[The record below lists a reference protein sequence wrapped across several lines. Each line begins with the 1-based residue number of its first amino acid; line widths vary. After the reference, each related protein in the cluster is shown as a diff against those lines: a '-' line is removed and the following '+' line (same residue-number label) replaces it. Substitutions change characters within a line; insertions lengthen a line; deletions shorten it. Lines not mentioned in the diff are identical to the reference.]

1 MLRAFAV
8 LLVCQLA
15 GEVVG
20 RALALPIPGPVLG
33 LVLLAAGLGLAS
45 RHGWVTPAE
54 IESTALGRTASGLLA
69 VLGILFVPAGVG
81 IIQQFGLLG
90 QYGLALPPRACWRF
104 SGYYLCQPAS
114 ASSSNSACSGS
125 TVWHFC
131 WPW

>member
-90 QYGLALPPRACWRF
+90 QYGLALLLA
-104 SGYYLCQPAS
+104 LVI
-114 ASSSNSACSGS
+114 S
-125 TVWHFC
+125 TAVTWVVTVSVFLGVSR
-131 WPW
+131 WLR

>member
-1 MLRAFAV
+1 M
-8 LLVCQLA
+8 
-15 GEVVG
+15 
-20 RALALPIPGPVLG
+20 LG

-90 QYGLALPPRACWRF
+90 QYGLALLLA
-104 SGYYLCQPAS
+104 LVI
-114 ASSSNSACSGS
+114 S
-125 TVWHFC
+125 TAVTLVVTVYVFLGVSRWLR
-131 WPW
+131 

>member
-33 LVLLAAGLGLAS
+33 LVLLAAGLGMAS

-90 QYGLALPPRACWRF
+90 QYGLALLLA
-104 SGYYLCQPAS
+104 LVI
-114 ASSSNSACSGS
+114 S
-125 TVWHFC
+125 TAVTLVVTVYVFLGVSRWLR
-131 WPW
+131 

>member
-90 QYGLALPPRACWRF
+90 QYGLALLLA
-104 SGYYLCQPAS
+104 LVI
-114 ASSSNSACSGS
+114 S
-125 TVWHFC
+125 TAVTLVVTVYVFLGVSRWLR
-131 WPW
+131 

>member
-90 QYGLALPPRACWRF
+90 QFGLALLLA
-104 SGYYLCQPAS
+104 LVI
-114 ASSSNSACSGS
+114 S
-125 TVWHFC
+125 TAVTLVVTVYVFLGVSRWLR
-131 WPW
+131 

>member
-81 IIQQFGLLG
+81 IIQPFGLLG
-90 QYGLALPPRACWRF
+90 QYGLALLLA
-104 SGYYLCQPAS
+104 LVI
-114 ASSSNSACSGS
+114 S
-125 TVWHFC
+125 TAVTLVVTVYVFLGVSRWLR
-131 WPW
+131 

>member
-69 VLGILFVPAGVG
+69 VLWILFVPAGVG

-90 QYGLALPPRACWRF
+90 QYGLALLLA
-104 SGYYLCQPAS
+104 LVI
-114 ASSSNSACSGS
+114 S
-125 TVWHFC
+125 TAVTLVVTVYVFLGVSRWLR
-131 WPW
+131 